1 MRSAGTRS
9 VTVVT
14 IVTLLFSPLFHHG
27 KQTGEKLVGKT
38 ESTVTIKCQPG
49 APCPAK
55 KTIVTKVMLPASA
68 SASARDRDDDRSK
81 EKESDSKKHRD

>member
-1 MRSAGTRS
+1 VRSAGTRS

-27 KQTGEKLVGKT
+27 KQNGEKLVGKT
-38 ESTVTIKCQPG
+38 ESTVTVKCHPG
-49 APCPAK
+49 APCPEK
-55 KTIVTKVMLPASA
+55 KTIVTKVVLPASA
-68 SASARDRDDDRSK
+68 GARDRDDDRSQ